1 MKLEGLLW
9 SEIQEIKM
17 AIEDKKRKLWEYL
30 TKRFVKNATHEQIVQ
45 AKKEFD
51 EDKNQFREEGR
62 CNRILEI
69 IQELDDDLQEE
80 LEQ

>member
-51 EDKNQFREEGR
+51 EDTNHFREEGR
-62 CNRILEI
+62 CNRILAL
-69 IQELDDDLQEE
+69 IQKADDEMQKEMLG
-80 LEQ
+80 